1 MSFSVQQRQ
10 AEGKTAALARLTLQ
24 QDLAPVQ
31 VRQLLRNG
39 QTEAGGIVL
48 GVGGGVEV
56 AVKHGGLIL
65 RRDAAAGVRDLY
77 AGPPVLGS
85 THTTVTRPPEGV

>member
-48 GVGGGVEV
+48 GVGGG
-56 AVKHGGLIL
+56 G
-65 RRDAAAGVRDLY
+65 
-77 AGPPVLGS
+77 
-85 THTTVTRPPEGV
+85 EG

>member
-24 QDLAPVQ
+24 HDLAPVQ

-39 QTEAGGIVL
+39 QTEASGAMPQPVS
-48 GVGGGVEV
+48 VTFTQ
-56 AVKHGGLIL
+56 ACPFS
-65 RRDAAAGVRDLY
+65 AA
-77 AGPPVLGS
+77 
-85 THTTVTRPPEGV
+85 HTTVTRPPEGV